1 MTPFAFAGPAL
12 LFCPADRPDRY
23 AKAAERADVV
33 IIDLEDAVAP
43 ESKRSGRQALLDAAP
58 DLDPVRTIVRINAPG
73 SPWWADD
80 LGLLASTELSMVMV
94 PKVTSRT
101 QLEAVER
108 FQVIPICETAA
119 GVLAAAEIASAPNCV
134 AILWGG
140 EDLMAD
146 LGGRSSRRADGSY
159 HHVVQLARSSILLA
173 ASASG
178 RLAIDGV
185 FLAIDDLEGL
195 ASEAAEASA
204 LGFRAKACIH
214 PSQVNPVRA
223 AFAPRPDEV
232 LWARGVLEA
241 AAKTTAGVFSY
252 EGRMVDAPL
261 LRHAEAILAAALP
274 PARTVAPPGR

>member
-23 AKAAERADVV
+23 TKAAAGADVV

-43 ESKRSGRQALLDAAP
+43 ESKPSGRQALLEAAP
-58 DLDPVRTIVRINAPG
+58 ALDPVRTIVRINAPG

-80 LGLLASTELSMVMV
+80 LGLLASMELSMVMV
-94 PKVTSRT
+94 PKVTSAA

-108 FQVIPICETAA
+108 FHAIPICETAA
-119 GVLAAAEIASAPNCV
+119 GVLAAGEIASAPNCV

-140 EDLMAD
+140 EDLIAD
-146 LGGRSSRRADGSY
+146 LGGRSSRRPDGSY
-159 HHVVQLARSSILLA
+159 HHVVQQARSTVLLA

-178 RLAIDGV
+178 RLAIDGIYV
-185 FLAIDDLEGL
+185 DIEDLEGL
-195 ASEAAEASA
+195 AGEAAEASA

-214 PSQVNPVRA
+214 PRQVNPVRA
-223 AFAPRPDEV
+223 AFAPRPEEI
-232 LWARGVLEA
+232 LWARGVREA
-241 AAKTTAGVFSY
+241 AANTTAGVFSY

-261 LRHAEAILAAALP
+261 LRHAEAILAAARP
-274 PARTVAPPGR
+274 PARTDAPPDR